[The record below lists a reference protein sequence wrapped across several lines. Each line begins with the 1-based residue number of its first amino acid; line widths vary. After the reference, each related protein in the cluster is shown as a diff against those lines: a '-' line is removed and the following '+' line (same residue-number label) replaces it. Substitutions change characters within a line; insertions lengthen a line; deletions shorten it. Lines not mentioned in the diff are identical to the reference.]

1 MTTCA
6 VHTDPL
12 LPKRAE
18 DNIYLLTLVNI
29 TIVKRTFV
37 KNNINTLYALYQFRS
52 KHFDTNAHI

>member
-37 KNNINTLYALYQFRS
+37 K
-52 KHFDTNAHI
+52 